1 MSDDEKLVD
10 YLRRATA
17 ELRSAHRRV
26 AELEQARQESTE
38 PVAVIGMACRFPGGI
53 GSPEDLWRLV
63 LDGGDAVTPFPADRG
78 WDLDA
83 LYDPDPAAPG
93 TSYAREGGFVDTATR
108 FDAAFFGIS
117 PREAMAMDPQQRLL
131 LETAWEV
138 FEHAGIDPTPLR
150 GAGVGVFAGV
160 SEQSYLGPDTP
171 AEYEGYLLTGRL
183 GAVATGRIAYT
194 FGFEGP
200 AVTVDT
206 ACSSSLV
213 ALHLAVR
220 SLRGGESA
228 LALAGGVTVL
238 GSPLGF
244 VDFARQRG
252 LSPDGRCKSFAASAD
267 GTGWAE
273 GVGLVLLERL
283 SDARRHGHRVLAV
296 VRGSALN
303 QDGAS
308 NGLAAPNGLAQ
319 ERVIRRAL
327 AEAGL
332 TPAEV
337 DAVEGHGTGTRLG
350 DPIEAQA
357 LLDVYGP
364 GRPAERPLW
373 LGSFKSNIGHA
384 AAAAGIGGV
393 IKTVQALRYG
403 VLPRTLHVDEPT
415 RLVDWAGVR
424 VLTEQQPW
432 PRTGA
437 PRRAAVSGFGV
448 GGTNAHLV
456 LEQAP
461 EPEPE
466 PEPAAG
472 EPAGEEPLPAVP
484 WLLSAATG
492 PALRAWAARLL
503 EHLEAHPEVS
513 PRDVAE
519 TLATGRAALKHRA
532 ALVGPDQD
540 SLLQRLRAFDAADG
554 VAVRPG
560 RTAFLFTGHG
570 AQRPRMGR
578 GLYDA
583 FPAFAAAFDEACAQ
597 LDRYLE
603 VPLGAVLSGAGA
615 LDRFGYSQ
623 AAVFAFEVALFRLL
637 ESFGVRPDVVAG
649 HSVGELAAA
658 HVAGVLSLP
667 DAAAV
672 LSARGRLVEALPAGG
687 AMVAL
692 EATEAEVLPLLAR
705 YDGRVSVAAVNGP
718 SAVVVSGPAEEV
730 GALGAELEGRGRR
743 VRRLAIR
750 SAAHSAALDGTLE
763 EFRRAVAGVRLGAPT
778 LPLVST
784 LTGRFATAGELCS
797 PDHWTAQLRRPVRF
811 LDAVR
816 TLAAHGVVATLEVGP
831 DAVLSPLV
839 GGCLEEGTAVTA
851 VAAVRAGAAEAPG
864 LVAALGELWA
874 AGVPVDWR
882 ALLGPRRSG
891 PVELPTYPF
900 ERERYW
906 LTSRPAATA
915 GPGGR
920 PLAHPLLAAV
930 HEVAGHGGLL
940 FAGRLPEPSPAALV
954 ELALRAGTEAGC
966 AVLDELLV
974 GNAAELP
981 EVGSLEVQLAL
992 AAPDADGRRPFTV
1005 HTRAGEDGAWTP
1017 AATGALSRGGQRPV
1031 GPVAEGGAWPPSGAE
1046 AVAPGAVEPEV
1057 PGVTARWRR
1066 GEELFVEA
1074 ALTDERVTDERL
1086 TDERAAEGWGLHP
1099 ELLERVVRCAGP
1111 GTAVEWR
1118 GVRLYAVGATR
1129 VRARITP
1136 GPAGPGLYLADPS
1149 GRPVASVD
1157 AVTVR
1162 PAAERPTAERPTA
1175 ERPAAE
1181 RAAAAARARAN
1192 DGLFHLDWVPVT
1204 LPTAVP
1210 PVRWAVLTDGPD
1222 GPDGGDD
1229 AAPVPPLGRRFGDL
1243 GAVLAAV
1250 GEYQAVLAPLSPAP
1264 GRNVPVSV
1272 HELAVRALELAQRWL
1287 ADERTAD
1294 RPLVVATR
1302 GAVAGAGDPAAAAVW
1317 GLLRSAQ
1324 SEAPDRILLVD
1335 LDHDPASLAALPALL
1350 ASGEPQAALRA
1361 GRALVPRL
1369 ARAVAPPGPV
1379 AADGSPWRR
1388 DGTVLITGGV
1398 GALGAVFAR
1407 HLVRRHGVSHLLL
1420 TGRRGQATPGADRLR
1435 AELTALG
1442 AQVEV
1447 AACDVADRA
1456 ALAALLAAVSA
1467 ERPLTAVLHAAGV
1480 LDDGMLAALTPE
1492 RLAAVLR
1499 PKVDAAWHLHEL
1511 TLRHELSAFVLFSSV
1526 AGIVGGPG
1534 QANYAAAN
1542 TFLDALAEHRAALGL
1557 PATALAWGLW
1567 RDEGGMAGHLGE
1579 ADLRRIARG
1588 GLRPVTAEDGPH
1600 LLDAAL
1606 GGRRAAVVATPLDLR
1621 ALRQRPAEVPLVF
1634 TGLTP
1639 LPPRPRAGTGEAE
1652 AGSFARRIGALP
1664 PRERRELAVDLVR
1677 REAAR
1682 TLGHLDAGGVG
1693 AEDAFPSLGFDSLGA
1708 VQLRNRLD
1716 ALTGLRLAAG
1726 AVFAHPT
1733 PAELADHLLETLAVT
1748 GALPTTGAA
1757 GSPATAS
1764 TRSTAGPR
1772 STAGLRSAPDGDF
1785 AADIR
1790 LDDDIRPAAE
1800 VVPVAVE
1807 PGEVLL
1813 TGATGFL
1820 GAFLL
1825 RDLMRTTKATV
1836 HCLVRAADH
1845 TAATARLRERLR
1857 WYRVWDEI
1865 DQDRLVVV
1873 VGDLGQPRLGLT
1885 ELEFDRLAR
1894 IVDVVHHAGA
1904 AVNWLRSYAELR
1916 STNVAGTQ
1924 EVLRLAARH
1933 RTVPVHHI
1941 SSTGV
1946 FTPAAAGEGPRTVTA
1961 PTGPPEALAH
1971 GYAQSKWVA
1980 ERVVGIAR
1988 ERGLPVT
1995 VYRPDVICG
2004 DQHHGACQTRDFV
2017 WLSLKGLVQAGA
2029 VPAGLADE
2037 GLGAVHMTPVDYV
2050 SAAITALAGQPESAG
2065 GTFHLQNT
2073 GTEGYGELIG
2083 YLRELGYPL
2092 PEVAGEEWRRTVL
2105 ADPGNALTPLLDEF
2119 ERLSVHQGVHR
2130 LMDVT
2135 ATDRALAG
2143 TGIDRPTV
2151 ELALF
2156 RRYVDFFVRTGW
2168 LPSPPAAPGAAPT
2181 A

>member
-17 ELRSAHRRV
+17 ELRSARRRV
-26 AELEQARQESTE
+26 AELEDARQESAE

-63 LDGGDAVTPFPADRG
+63 LDGKDAVTPFPADRG

-93 TSYAREGGFVDTATR
+93 TSYAREGGFMDTATR

-117 PREAMAMDPQQRLL
+117 PREATAMDPQQRLL

-150 GAGVGVFAGV
+150 GTAVGVFAGA
-160 SEQSYLGPDTP
+160 SEQSYLGPDAP

-228 LALAGGVTVL
+228 MALAGGVTVL

-273 GVGLVLLERL
+273 GAGLVLLERL

-327 AEAGL
+327 ADAGL

-364 GRPAERPLW
+364 DRPAERPLW

-393 IKTVQALRYG
+393 IKTVQALRHG

-415 RLVDWAGVR
+415 PLVDWTGVR

-448 GGTNAHLV
+448 GGTNAHVV

-461 EPEPE
+461 EPDTAAEPE
-466 PEPAAG
+466 PTAQAA
-472 EPAGEEPLPAVP
+472 PLPAVP
-484 WLLSAATG
+484 WPLSAATAPG
-492 PALRAWAARLL
+492 LRAQAARLL
-503 EHLEAHPEVS
+503 AHLESHPELS
-513 PRDVAE
+513 PRDVAD

-532 ALVGPDQD
+532 APVGADRD
-540 SLLQRLRAFDAADG
+540 ALLARLRACTEEDG
-554 VAVRPG
+554 GAVRPG

-583 FPAFAAAFDEACAQ
+583 FPVFAAAFDEACAE
-597 LDRYLE
+597 LDRYLDA
-603 VPLGAVLSGAGA
+603 PLGAVLSGAGA
-615 LDRFGYSQ
+615 LDRFAYSQ

-658 HVAGVLSLP
+658 HVAGVLALP

-692 EATEAEVLPLLAR
+692 EASEAELVPLLAP
-705 YDGRVSVAAVNGP
+705 YGGRVSLAVVNGP
-718 SAVVVSGPAEEV
+718 SSVVVSGPAEEV
-730 GALGAELEGRGRR
+730 GGLAAEVEGRGRR
-743 VRRLAIR
+743 VRRLAISR
-750 SAAHSAALDGTLE
+750 AAHSAALDGTLDE
-763 EFRRAVAGVRLGAPT
+763 YRRAVADVRLAPPT

-784 LTGRFATAGELCS
+784 LTGRLATAAELCS

-816 TLAAHGVVATLEVGP
+816 TLAAQGVGVTLEVGP

-839 GGCLEEGTAVTA
+839 GGCLDEGTTVTA

-864 LVAALGELWA
+864 LVGALAELWA

-882 ALLGPRRSG
+882 AFLGPRRSA

-906 LTSRPAATA
+906 LTSAPAVTA

-920 PLAHPLLAAV
+920 PLAHPLLSAV
-930 HEVAGHGGLL
+930 HEVAGRDELL
-940 FAGRLPEPSPAALV
+940 FAGRLPEPSAAALV

-966 AVLDELLV
+966 AVLDDLLV
-974 GNAAELP
+974 RPSAVLS
-981 EVGSLEVQLAL
+981 EVGSLEAQLVL
-992 AAPDADGRRPFTV
+992 GGSDADGHRPFTV
-1005 HTRAGEDGAWTP
+1005 HTRSGEDGAWTP
-1017 AATGALSRGGQRPV
+1017 AASGTLSRGGARPT
-1031 GPVAEGGAWPPSGAE
+1031 AEGGAWPPPGAE
-1046 AVAPGAVEPEV
+1046 AVEPEDA
-1057 PGVTARWRR
+1057 GVTALWRR

-1074 ALTDERVTDERL
+1074 ALA
-1086 TDERAAEGWGLHP
+1086 DERADSPAAEDWGLHP
-1099 ELLERVVRCAGP
+1099 DLLERVVRCAGP
-1111 GTAVEWR
+1111 VTTVAWR

-1129 VRARITP
+1129 IRARITP
-1136 GPAGPGLYLADPS
+1136 GPAGLALHLADPT

-1162 PAAERPTAERPTA
+1162 PAAEA
-1175 ERPAAE
+1175 PAVEGPSAE
-1181 RAAAAARARAN
+1181 RATATARTRAN

-1210 PVRWAVLTDGPD
+1210 PVRWAVLA
-1222 GPDGGDD
+1222 GD
-1229 AAPVPPLGRRFGDL
+1229 AEPALPVGRRFADL
-1243 GAVLAAV
+1243 GSVLEAV
-1250 GEYQAVLAPLSPAP
+1250 GEYQAVLAPLSPVP
-1264 GRNVPVSV
+1264 GPDIPGGV

-1287 ADERTAD
+1287 ADERTVG

-1302 GAVAGAGDPAAAAVW
+1302 SAVAGAGEPTAAAVW

-1324 SEAPDRILLVD
+1324 SEAPDRIHLVD
-1335 LDHDPASLAALPALL
+1335 LDDGPASLAALPALL
-1350 ASGEPQAALRA
+1350 ASGEPQAALRG

-1369 ARAVAPPGPV
+1369 ARAVPLPGPE
-1379 AADGSPWRR
+1379 DSGDSPWRR

-1420 TGRRGQATPGADRLR
+1420 TGRRGPATPGADRLR

-1442 AQVEV
+1442 ARVEV
-1447 AACDVADRA
+1447 AACDVADRP
-1456 ALAALLAAVSA
+1456 ALAALLAAVPA

-1534 QANYAAAN
+1534 QASYAAAN
-1542 TFLDALAEHRAALGL
+1542 TFLDALAEHRVGLGL
-1557 PATALAWGLW
+1557 PATSLAWGLW

-1621 ALRQRPAEVPLVF
+1621 ALRQRPEEVPLVF

-1639 LPPRPRAGTGEAE
+1639 LPPRPRVGKGEAE
-1652 AGSFARRIGALP
+1652 AETFARRIGALP
-1664 PRERRELAVDLVR
+1664 PEERRALAVDLVR

-1682 TLGHLDAGGVG
+1682 TLGHLDAGGVS
-1693 AEDAFPSLGFDSLGA
+1693 AEDAFPALGFDSLGA

-1733 PAELADHLLETLAVT
+1733 PAELADHLLETLAAT
-1748 GALPTTGAA
+1748 GTLSAVGTH
-1757 GSPATAS
+1757 
-1764 TRSTAGPR
+1764 
-1772 STAGLRSAPDGDF
+1772 SAPDGDF

-1807 PGEVLL
+1807 PQEVLL

-1825 RDLMRTTKATV
+1825 RDLMRSTKATV
-1836 HCLVRAADH
+1836 HCLVRAADRA
-1845 TAATARLRERLR
+1845 AATERLRERLC
-1857 WYRVWDEI
+1857 WYRVWEEI
-1865 DQDRLVVV
+1865 DPDRLAVV

-1904 AVNWLRSYAELR
+1904 AVNWLRSYTELR
-1916 STNVAGTQ
+1916 ATNVAGTR

-1933 RTVPVHHI
+1933 RTVPVHHV

-1946 FTPAAAGEGPRTVTA
+1946 FTPATAGEGPRTVTA

-1980 ERVVGIAR
+1980 EQVVGIAR

-2004 DQHHGACQTRDFV
+2004 DQRHGACQTRDFV
-2017 WLSLKGLVQAGA
+2017 WLSLKGLVQSGA
-2029 VPAGLADE
+2029 VPAGLAGE

-2050 SAAITALAGQPESAG
+2050 SAAITTLAGQRESAG

-2073 GTEGYGELIG
+2073 GTDGYGELIG
-2083 YLRELGYPL
+2083 HLRELGYPL
-2092 PEVAGEEWRRTVL
+2092 PEVTGEEWRRTVL

-2119 ERLSVHQGVHR
+2119 ERLSGHQGVHR

-2151 ELALF
+2151 DLPLF

-2168 LPSPPAAPGAAPT
+2168 LPAPPAGTGPATTPEDARTPAPT
-2181 A
+2181 G

>member
-17 ELRSAHRRV
+17 ELRSARRRV
-26 AELEQARQESTE
+26 AELEEARQESAE

-78 WDLDA
+78 WDLDV

-93 TSYAREGGFVDTATR
+93 TSYAREGGFMDTATR

-160 SEQSYLGPDTP
+160 SEQSYLGPDAP

-273 GVGLVLLERL
+273 GAGLVLLERL

-327 AEAGL
+327 ADAGL
-332 TPAEV
+332 TPAQV

-364 GRPAERPLW
+364 DRPAERPLW

-415 RLVDWAGVR
+415 PLVDWTGVR

-461 EPEPE
+461 EPEPTAT
-466 PEPAAG
+466 PEPG
-472 EPAGEEPLPAVP
+472 PGPEPRAEADPLPAVP

-492 PALRAWAARLL
+492 PALRARAVRLL

-513 PRDVAE
+513 PGDVAD

-532 ALVGPDQD
+532 ALVGPDRD
-540 SLLQRLRAFDAADG
+540 ALLHRLRAFGAEDG
-554 VAVRPG
+554 VAARPG

-570 AQRPRMGR
+570 AQRPGMGR

-583 FPAFAAAFDEACAQ
+583 FPAFAAAFDEACAE

-615 LDRFGYSQ
+615 LDRFAYSQ
-623 AAVFAFEVALFRLL
+623 AAVFAYEVALFRLL

-658 HVAGVLSLP
+658 HAAGVFSLP

-672 LSARGRLVEALPAGG
+672 LSARGRLVEALPVGG

-692 EATEAEVLPLLAR
+692 EATEAELLPLLAP
-705 YDGRVSVAAVNGP
+705 YGGRVSLAAVNGP
-718 SAVVVSGPAEEV
+718 SSVVVSGPAEEV
-730 GALGAELEGRGRR
+730 GALAAELEGRGRR
-743 VRRLAIR
+743 VRRLAISR
-750 SAAHSAALDGTLE
+750 AAHSAALDGTLD
-763 EFRRAVAGVRLGAPT
+763 EFRRAVAGVRSGTPT
-778 LPLVST
+778 LALVST
-784 LTGRFATAGELCS
+784 LTGRLATAEELRS
-797 PDHWTAQLRRPVRF
+797 PDHWTAQLRQPVRF

-816 TLAAHGVVATLEVGP
+816 TLAAQGVGVALEVGP

-839 GGCLEEGTAVTA
+839 GGCLDEGAAVTA
-851 VAAVRAGAAEAPG
+851 VAAVRAGAAEGPG

-882 ALLGPRRSG
+882 AVLGPRRSG

-906 LTSRPAATA
+906 LTSGPAVTA

-920 PLAHPLLAAV
+920 PLAHPLLSAV

-954 ELALRAGTEAGC
+954 ELALRAGAEAGC

-974 GNAAELP
+974 GESAVLP
-981 EVGSLEVQLAL
+981 EVGSLEAQLVL
-992 AAPDADGRRPFTV
+992 AEPEADGRRRFTV
-1005 HTRAGEDGAWTP
+1005 HTRSGEDGAWVP
-1017 AATGALSRGGQRPV
+1017 AASGALSRGGAR
-1031 GPVAEGGAWPPSGAE
+1031 PVAEGGAWPPPGAE
-1046 AVAPGAVEPEV
+1046 AAEPETGQPEAGEPAAVEPEV
-1057 PGVTARWRR
+1057 AGVTARWRR
-1066 GEELFVEA
+1066 GEELFVEV
-1074 ALTDERVTDERL
+1074 ALTDERAVED
-1086 TDERAAEGWGLHP
+1086 WGLHP
-1099 ELLERVVRCAGP
+1099 DLLERVVRCAGP
-1111 GTAVEWR
+1111 GSAVEWR
-1118 GVRLYAVGATR
+1118 GVRLYADGATR
-1129 VRARITP
+1129 IRARITP
-1136 GPAGPGLYLADPS
+1136 GPAGPALHLADAT
-1149 GRPVASVD
+1149 GRPVASVE

-1162 PAAERPTAERPTA
+1162 PTV
-1175 ERPAAE
+1175 E
-1181 RAAAAARARAN
+1181 RAAATARARAH

-1210 PVRWAVLTDGPD
+1210 PVRWAVLTNG
-1222 GPDGGDD
+1222 
-1229 AAPVPPLGRRFGDL
+1229 AAEAEGAGEAEPALSVGRRFGDL

-1264 GRNVPVSV
+1264 GPDVPGRA
-1272 HELAVRALELAQRWL
+1272 HELAVRALELAQCWL
-1287 ADERTAD
+1287 ADERTAG

-1369 ARAVAPPGPV
+1369 ARAVPPSGPE
-1379 AADGSPWRR
+1379 AAGGSPWRR

-1407 HLVRRHGVSHLLL
+1407 HLVRRHGVSDLLL
-1420 TGRRGQATPGADRLR
+1420 TGRRGAATPGADRLR
-1435 AELTALG
+1435 AELTVLG
-1442 AQVEV
+1442 ARVEI

-1456 ALAALLAAVSA
+1456 ALAALLKAVPA

-1542 TFLDALAEHRAALGL
+1542 TFLDALAEQRAALGL
-1557 PATALAWGLW
+1557 PATSLAWGLW

-1606 GGRRAAVVATPLDLR
+1606 AGRRAAVVATPLDLR

-1639 LPPRPRAGTGEAE
+1639 LPPRPRAGTGEAVAE
-1652 AGSFARRIGALP
+1652 TFARRIGALP
-1664 PRERRELAVDLVR
+1664 PRERRERAVELVR

-1682 TLGHLDAGGVG
+1682 TLGHLDPGGVG
-1693 AEDAFPSLGFDSLGA
+1693 AEDAFPALGFDSLGA

-1733 PAELADHLLETLAVT
+1733 PAELADHLLETLAAT
-1748 GALPTTGAA
+1748 GALPAA
-1757 GSPATAS
+1757 GALAAAG
-1764 TRSTAGPR
+1764 TAG
-1772 STAGLRSAPDGDF
+1772 TRSAPDGDF

-1790 LDDDIRPAAE
+1790 LDEDIRPAAE

-1807 PGEVLL
+1807 PREVLL

-1825 RDLMRTTKATV
+1825 RDLMRSTKATV
-1836 HCLVRAADH
+1836 HCLVRAADQA
-1845 TAATARLRERLR
+1845 AATERLRERLR

-1865 DQDRLVVV
+1865 DPDRLAVV

-1885 ELEFDRLAR
+1885 EPEFDRLAR

-1916 STNVAGTQ
+1916 ATNVAGTR

-1933 RTVPVHHI
+1933 RTVPVHHV

-1961 PTGPPEALAH
+1961 LTGPPEALAH

-1980 ERVVGIAR
+1980 EQVVGIAR

-2004 DQHHGACQTRDFV
+2004 DQRHGACQTRDFV

-2029 VPAGLADE
+2029 VPAGLAGE

-2050 SAAITALAGQPESAG
+2050 SAAITTLAGQRESTG

-2073 GTEGYGELIG
+2073 GTDGYGELIG

-2092 PEVAGEEWRRTVL
+2092 PEVTGEEWRRTVL

-2119 ERLSVHQGVHR
+2119 ERLSGHQGVHR

-2135 ATDRALAG
+2135 GTDRALAG

-2151 ELALF
+2151 DLPLF

-2168 LPSPPAAPGAAPT
+2168 LPAPPAEAGPAATPEDARTPAPT

>member
-17 ELRSAHRRV
+17 ELRSARRRV
-26 AELEQARQESTE
+26 AELEDARQESAE

-83 LYDPDPAAPG
+83 LYDPDPATPG
-93 TSYAREGGFVDTATR
+93 TSYAREGGFMDTATR

-117 PREAMAMDPQQRLL
+117 PREATAMDPQQRLL

-150 GAGVGVFAGV
+150 GSGVGVFAGV

-228 LALAGGVTVL
+228 MALAGGVTVL

-273 GVGLVLLERL
+273 GAGLVLLERL

-327 AEAGL
+327 ADAGL

-364 GRPAERPLW
+364 DRPAERPLW

-393 IKTVQALRYG
+393 IKTVQALRHG

-415 RLVDWAGVR
+415 PLVDWTGVR

-448 GGTNAHLV
+448 GGTNAHVV

-461 EPEPE
+461 EPEPAAE
-466 PEPAAG
+466 PEPTAQAA
-472 EPAGEEPLPAVP
+472 PLPAVP
-484 WLLSAATG
+484 WPLSAATAPG
-492 PALRAWAARLL
+492 LRAQAARLL
-503 EHLEAHPEVS
+503 EHLESHPELS
-513 PRDVAE
+513 LRDVAD

-532 ALVGPDQD
+532 APVGADRD
-540 SLLQRLRAFDAADG
+540 ALLHRLRALATDSTVEVAS
-554 VAVRPG
+554 AVRPG

-583 FPAFAAAFDEACAQ
+583 FPVFAAAFDEACAQ
-597 LDRYLE
+597 LDQYLDA
-603 VPLGAVLSGAGA
+603 PLGAVLSGEGA
-615 LDRFGYSQ
+615 LDRFAYSQ

-658 HVAGVLSLP
+658 HVAGVLALP

-692 EATEAEVLPLLAR
+692 EASEAELVPLLAP
-705 YDGRVSVAAVNGP
+705 YGGRVSLAVVNGP
-718 SAVVVSGPAEEV
+718 SSVVVSGPAEEV
-730 GALGAELEGRGRR
+730 GGLAAEVEGRGRR
-743 VRRLAIR
+743 VRRLAISR
-750 SAAHSAALDGTLE
+750 AAHSAALDGALDE
-763 EFRRAVAGVRLGAPT
+763 YRRAVADVRLAPPT

-784 LTGRFATAGELCS
+784 LTGRLATAAELCS

-816 TLAAHGVVATLEVGP
+816 TLAAQGVGVTLEVGP

-839 GGCLEEGTAVTA
+839 GGCLDEGTTVTA

-864 LVAALGELWA
+864 LVGALAELWA

-882 ALLGPRRSG
+882 AFLGPRRSA

-906 LTSRPAATA
+906 LTIAPAVTA

-920 PLAHPLLAAV
+920 PLAHPLLSAV
-930 HEVAGHGGLL
+930 HEVAGRDELL
-940 FAGRLPEPSPAALV
+940 FAGRLPKPSAAALV

-966 AVLDELLV
+966 AVLDDLLV
-974 GNAAELP
+974 RPSAVLS
-981 EVGSLEVQLAL
+981 EVGALEAQLVL
-992 AAPDADGRRPFTV
+992 GGSDADGHRPFTV
-1005 HTRAGEDGAWTP
+1005 HTRSGEDGAWTP
-1017 AATGALSRGGQRPV
+1017 AASGTLSRGGARPT
-1031 GPVAEGGAWPPSGAE
+1031 AEGGAWPPPGAE
-1046 AVAPGAVEPEV
+1046 AVEPEAA
-1057 PGVTARWRR
+1057 GVTALWRH

-1074 ALTDERVTDERL
+1074 ALADEHADSH
-1086 TDERAAEGWGLHP
+1086 AAEDWGLHP
-1099 ELLERVVRCAGP
+1099 DLLERVVRCAGP
-1111 GTAVEWR
+1111 VTTVAWR

-1129 VRARITP
+1129 IRARITP
-1136 GPAGPGLYLADPS
+1136 GPAGLALHLADPT

-1162 PAAERPTAERPTA
+1162 PAVEPATATA
-1175 ERPAAE
+1175 RT
-1181 RAAAAARARAN
+1181 RAN

-1210 PVRWAVLTDGPD
+1210 PVRWAVLT
-1222 GPDGGDD
+1222 GD
-1229 AAPVPPLGRRFGDL
+1229 AEPALPVGRRFADL
-1243 GAVLAAV
+1243 GSVLEAL
-1250 GEYQAVLAPLSPAP
+1250 GEYQAVLAPLSPVP
-1264 GRNVPVSV
+1264 GPDVPGGV

-1287 ADERTAD
+1287 ADERTVG

-1302 GAVAGAGDPAAAAVW
+1302 SAVAGAGDPTAAAVW

-1324 SEAPDRILLVD
+1324 SEAPDRIHLVD
-1335 LDHDPASLAALPALL
+1335 LDDDPASLAALPALL
-1350 ASGEPQAALRA
+1350 ASGEPQAALRG

-1369 ARAVAPPGPV
+1369 ARAVPPPGPE
-1379 AADGSPWRR
+1379 DSGDSPWRR

-1420 TGRRGQATPGADRLR
+1420 TGRRGSATPGADRLR

-1442 AQVEV
+1442 ARVEV
-1447 AACDVADRA
+1447 AACDMADRP
-1456 ALAALLAAVSA
+1456 ALAALLAAVPA

-1534 QANYAAAN
+1534 QASYAAAN
-1542 TFLDALAEHRAALGL
+1542 TFLDALAEHRAGLGL
-1557 PATALAWGLW
+1557 PATSLAWGLW

-1621 ALRQRPAEVPLVF
+1621 ALRQRPEEVPLVF

-1639 LPPRPRAGTGEAE
+1639 LPPRPRVGRGEAE
-1652 AGSFARRIGALP
+1652 AESFARRIGALP
-1664 PRERRELAVDLVR
+1664 PEERRALAVDLVR

-1693 AEDAFPSLGFDSLGA
+1693 AEDAFPALGFDSLGA

-1733 PAELADHLLETLAVT
+1733 PAELADHLLETLAAA
-1748 GALPTTGAA
+1748 GALSAVGTH
-1757 GSPATAS
+1757 
-1764 TRSTAGPR
+1764 
-1772 STAGLRSAPDGDF
+1772 SAPDGDF

-1807 PGEVLL
+1807 PQEVLL

-1825 RDLMRTTKATV
+1825 RDLMRSTKATV
-1836 HCLVRAADH
+1836 HCLVRAADRA
-1845 TAATARLRERLR
+1845 AATERLRERLR
-1857 WYRVWDEI
+1857 WYRVWEEI
-1865 DQDRLVVV
+1865 DLDRLAVV
-1873 VGDLGQPRLGLT
+1873 VGDLGQPRLGLS

-1904 AVNWLRSYAELR
+1904 AVNWLRSYTELR
-1916 STNVAGTQ
+1916 ATNVAGTR

-1933 RTVPVHHI
+1933 RTVPVHHV

-1946 FTPAAAGEGPRTVTA
+1946 FTPATAGEGPRTVTA

-1980 ERVVGIAR
+1980 EQVVGIAR

-2004 DQHHGACQTRDFV
+2004 DQRHGACQTRDFV
-2017 WLSLKGLVQAGA
+2017 WLSLKGLVQSGA
-2029 VPAGLADE
+2029 VPAGLAGE

-2050 SAAITALAGQPESAG
+2050 SAAITTLAGQRESAG

-2073 GTEGYGELIG
+2073 GTDGYGELIG

-2092 PEVAGEEWRRTVL
+2092 PEVTGEEWRRTVL

-2119 ERLSVHQGVHR
+2119 ERLSGHQGVHR

-2151 ELALF
+2151 DLPLF

-2168 LPSPPAAPGAAPT
+2168 LPAPPAGTGPATTPEDARTPAPT
-2181 A
+2181 G